1 MTFKAHGAVGRPRGR
16 NVRWRAGWL
25 ALGAA
30 AVILVSACGTTT
42 NNTSSAAGSTAASS
56 SSAAGSTSASGASSS
71 SAPLKIAFL
80 YDAPVN
86 DQGWDTAMYGG
97 EQAIVNKFG
106 SRVMV
111 TRKTVP
117 DGPEVKTVLN
127 SLISQGYK
135 LIVCTSF
142 AEQTYSIP
150 LAKANPDVKFIQTE
164 SGSTL
169 PNLGTFFTEDQDGFY
184 VAGIAAAAL
193 SKSGTL
199 GMVGGFPISD
209 NLAETNGFALGAQ
222 SYKPST
228 KVRVVWTDNWD
239 SVVDAQ
245 NAAQGLINSGADAI
259 AFLTTGPAPAQVAQR
274 NNVPWIGYQ
283 ANQESA
289 APNQY
294 LVGVVWNMVPY
305 FVSQVQGVLN
315 GTWKTGTYYV
325 TMKDGSVVVEKGGA
339 MYAKLPAAATA
350 KISAAMKSF
359 QGGARQPFTG
369 PMYDQSG
376 KQQVPSGKT
385 LTPADVAKMNY
396 LVRGVIGTVP
406 KGG

>member
-1 MTFKAHGAVGRPRGR
+1 MSFRSKTRGGDER
-16 NVRWRAGWL
+16 SRDRTAARRVKGVAL
-25 ALGAA
+25 AGAA
-30 AVILVSACGTTT
+30 AILVAACGTTT
-42 NNTSSAAGSTAASS
+42 SNTSSSASS
-56 SSAAGSTSASGASSS
+56 SSASSASAVASASASSS
-71 SAPLKIAFL
+71 STAPLKIAFL

-86 DQGWDTAMYGG
+86 DQGWDTAMYAG
-97 EQAIVNKFG
+97 EQAIVKRFG
-106 SRVMV
+106 SRVSV
-111 TRKTVP
+111 TTKIVP
-117 DGPEVKTVLN
+117 DGPEVKSVLT

-135 LIVCTSF
+135 MFFTTSF
-142 AEQTYSIP
+142 AEQTYSVP

-164 SGSTL
+164 SATTL
-169 PNLGTFFTEDQDGFY
+169 PNLGTYFTEDQDGFY

-222 SYKPST
+222 SYNPKV

-245 NAAQGLINSGADAI
+245 NAAQGLINSGADGI

-294 LVGVVWNMVPY
+294 LLGVVWNTVPY
-305 FVSQVQGVLN
+305 FVSQVQDVLN
-315 GTWKTGTYYV
+315 GTWKTNTYFL
-325 TMKDGSVVVEKGGA
+325 TMKGGGVVIDNGGA
-339 MYAKLPAAATA
+339 MYAKLPARATA
-350 KISAAMKSF
+350 KIEAAIKAF
-359 QGGARQPFTG
+359 QSGTKEPFMG
-369 PMYDQSG
+369 PVYDQSG
-376 KQQVPSGKT
+376 KLQVPSGKV
-385 LTPADVAKMNY
+385 LTPADVATMNY

-406 KGG
+406 KGA